1 MHFEISHE
9 LDAPVDVIELAFLS
23 PEMGRL
29 LALALAPGIE
39 SVETVLH
46 EVEDGELR
54 RTLRFQASAP
64 LSIFKG
70 VTVARDALCW
80 ETFAFYRLA
89 DHTSTWEVKP
99 REQYRRYFRASG
111 TYHLEAIP
119 EGRTRRVVAG
129 DLEILVPVPVV
140 GGLVERIALTEVRKT
155 YDAEAD
161 TLRKLATL

>member
-1 MHFEISHE
+1 VHFEISHE

-23 PEMGRL
+23 PDMGRL
-29 LALALAPGIE
+29 LALALAPSIE

-46 EVEDGELR
+46 QVEDGELR

-70 VTVARDALCW
+70 VTVAREALCW

-129 DLEILVPVPVV
+129 DLEILVPVPML
-140 GGLVERIALTEVRKT
+140 GGLVERVALAEVRKT

>member
-1 MHFEISHE
+1 VHFEISHE

-23 PEMGRL
+23 PDMGRL
-29 LALALAPGIE
+29 LAEALAPSIE

-46 EVEDGELR
+46 QVEDGELR

-70 VTVARDALCW
+70 VTVAREALCW

-129 DLEILVPVPVV
+129 DLEILVPVPML
-140 GGLVERIALTEVRKT
+140 GGLVERVALAEVRKT

>member
-1 MHFEISHE
+1 VHFEISHE
-9 LDAPVDVIELAFLS
+9 LDVSIDVTELAFLS

-29 LALALAPGIE
+29 LALALAPGVE

-46 EVEDGELR
+46 EVKDGELR

-70 VTVARDALCW
+70 ATVAREALCW

-89 DHTSTWEVKP
+89 DRSSTWEVKP

-111 TYHLEAIP
+111 TYRLEAIP

-129 DLEILVPVPVV
+129 DLEILVPVPMI
-140 GGLVERIALTEVRKT
+140 GGLVERLALAEVRKT

-161 TLRKLATL
+161 TLRLLATL

>member
-23 PEMGRL
+23 PDMGRL
-29 LALALAPGIE
+29 LALALAPSIE

-46 EVEDGELR
+46 QVEDGELR

-70 VTVARDALCW
+70 VTVAREALCW

-129 DLEILVPVPVV
+129 DLEILVPVPML
-140 GGLVERIALTEVRKT
+140 GGLVERVALAEVRKT

>member
-1 MHFEISHE
+1 MHFEITHE

-29 LALALAPGIE
+29 LALALAPGVE
-39 SVETVLH
+39 SVETILH
-46 EVEDGELR
+46 EVNDGELR

-80 ETFAFYRLA
+80 ETFALYRLA

-99 REQYRRYFRASG
+99 REQYRRYFRAGG
-111 TYHLEAIP
+111 TYRLDAIA

-129 DLEILVPVPVV
+129 DLEILVPVPML
-140 GGLVERIALTEVRKT
+140 GGLVERLALSEVRKT

-161 TLRKLATL
+161 TLRLLATL

>member
-23 PEMGRL
+23 PDMGRL
-29 LALALAPGIE
+29 LAEALAPGIE

-46 EVEDGELR
+46 EVADGELR

-70 VTVARDALCW
+70 VTVAREALCW

-111 TYHLEAIP
+111 TYHLEALA

-129 DLEILVPVPVV
+129 DLEILVPVPML
-140 GGLVERIALTEVRKT
+140 GGLVERVALAEVRKT

>member
-23 PEMGRL
+23 PEMGRM

-129 DLEILVPVPVV
+129 DLEIVVPVPMV